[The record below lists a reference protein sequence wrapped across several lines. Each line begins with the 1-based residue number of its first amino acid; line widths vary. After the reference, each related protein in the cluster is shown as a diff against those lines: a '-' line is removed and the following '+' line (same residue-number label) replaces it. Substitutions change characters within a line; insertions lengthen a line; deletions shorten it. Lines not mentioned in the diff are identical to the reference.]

1 MEGRASAESP
11 LAVGGWLWVW
21 LILKAAAISF
31 LSFKTFILLFAG
43 LDPSYS
49 TSGYWALEMW

>member
-11 LAVGGWLWVW
+11 LALGGWLWVW

-31 LSFKTFILLFAG
+31 LSFKTFTLLFAG
-43 LDPSYS
+43 LCLSHNV
-49 TSGYWALEMW
+49 SGYWALEMW